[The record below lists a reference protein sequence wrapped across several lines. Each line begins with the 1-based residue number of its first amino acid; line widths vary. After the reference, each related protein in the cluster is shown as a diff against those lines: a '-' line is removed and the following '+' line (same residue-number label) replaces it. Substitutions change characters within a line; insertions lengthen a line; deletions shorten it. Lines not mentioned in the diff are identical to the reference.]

1 MAYIAQTKTDGGV
14 ISEEWFY
21 NSYDEAY
28 EAALKLVE
36 EFGGIAQVE
45 KEEE

>member
-1 MAYIAQTKTDGGV
+1 MAYIAQTKIDACV

-36 EFGGIAQVE
+36 DFGGTAQVE
-45 KEEE
+45 EEE